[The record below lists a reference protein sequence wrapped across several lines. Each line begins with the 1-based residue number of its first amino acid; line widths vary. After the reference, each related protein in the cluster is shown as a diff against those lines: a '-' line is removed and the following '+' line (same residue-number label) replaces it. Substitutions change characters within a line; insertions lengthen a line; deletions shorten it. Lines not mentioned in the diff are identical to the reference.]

1 MTYREEIALLDALAT
16 PGRWTSEGELYG
28 VGTSG
33 AFLPLGFAP
42 HRPLDSRLI
51 AVYRSAVMQLIRAL
65 NAIEQLVLRSG
76 SDPSVPAAIGIR
88 QVLTILDGVEGEG
101 ASFREA
107 LAELDR
113 WTTPPPWDPGHLVLG
128 MELDNQVRSAFGIAH
143 PAPGDTRLVA
153 TARTAVPRAL
163 EVLAFAEETITRYGR
178 PNGSL
183 RNEGAVA
190 IQAPWRSSTSTV
202 PAREA
207 EPALCDPP
215 ASRRWR
221 AESTADAQGP
231 FARSG
236 RMPNRGHQGASMMG
250 RNSRHGPI
258 ARVYCLAIVLTI

>member
-16 PGRWTSEGELYG
+16 PGPWTSEGELYG

-190 IQAPWRSSTSTV
+190 ISGALAVFDQHRAGEGSGTGTV
-202 PAREA
+202 
-207 EPALCDPP
+207 
-215 ASRRWR
+215 
-221 AESTADAQGP
+221 
-231 FARSG
+231 
-236 RMPNRGHQGASMMG
+236 
-250 RNSRHGPI
+250 
-258 ARVYCLAIVLTI
+258 